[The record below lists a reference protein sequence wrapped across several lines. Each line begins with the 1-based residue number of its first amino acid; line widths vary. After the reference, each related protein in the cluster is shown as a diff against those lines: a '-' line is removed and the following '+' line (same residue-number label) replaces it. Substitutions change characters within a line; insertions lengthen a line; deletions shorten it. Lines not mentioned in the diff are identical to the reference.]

1 MKTKFDIL
9 VVGELNIDIILN
21 GISSLPIVGTEI
33 LADNMNLTLGSSSA
47 IFASNI
53 STLGSKTA
61 FVGIIGNDSF
71 GELVLQSLT
80 NKNVFTDLIITSNT
94 EKTGATIVL
103 NYGED
108 RAMVTYPGA
117 MNELSS
123 ADISDQV
130 LKKAKHLHISSIFLQ
145 PKLKTSLKD
154 IFIRA
159 KSFGLTTSLDIQW
172 DPDEKWDID
181 FKNILPLVDV
191 FLPNGKELLAI
202 TNKNNIDDA
211 INSIK
216 YTANAIVV
224 KMGNNGA
231 LVYYK
236 GDVTKK
242 ASFLNKNVVDA
253 IGAGDSFNAGFINSF
268 VKNEDF
274 STCLING
281 NLMGAINTTGI
292 GGTGAFQN
300 ISTVKETALN
310 TFNFKL

>member
-1 MKTKFDIL
+1 MKTEFDIL
-9 VVGELNIDIILN
+9 VVGELNIDLILN
-21 GISSLPIVGTEI
+21 NIASIPKIGTEI
-33 LADNMNLTLGSSSA
+33 IANKMDLTLGSSSA
-47 IFASNI
+47 IFASNV
-53 STLGSKTA
+53 STLGSRTSFIGK
-61 FVGIIGNDSF
+61 IGNDSY
-71 GELVLQSLT
+71 GEFILHSLKK
-80 NKNVFTDLIITSNT
+80 KNVDTSSIIVSDT

-103 NYGED
+103 NYSED
-108 RAMVTYPGA
+108 RAMITFPGA
-117 MNELSS
+117 MKELSS
-123 ADISDQV
+123 SDISDDT

-172 DPDEKWDID
+172 DPDEKWDIN

-191 FLPNGKELLAI
+191 FLPNEKELLAI

-274 STCLING
+274 ATCLING